1 MAYNQAPLKNIG
13 DIRENIAKRKA
24 NRKLGIENQ
33 PSAFVEVV
41 REKGF
46 KESISNPRTTK
57 REIQQTR
64 IDRLKATQAAKPK
77 RETNT
82 FSQVQKIPGKYEK
95 IDGKKVLVEAPRY
108 EKFSTTSLNDDKSD
122 RSIDFRDEIE
132 GTRQKLTPKE
142 TRTYLKAT
150 RSTSTEKYHPWIEM
164 RKDIKKSRPD
174 YKGKDAS
181 KRRKEAWKDKAGGTG
196 GRKNAIKNSYGFGF
210 VPQQG
215 AQPGFDGKIH
225 GGSSGNENKIKT
237 SQGGVCTQ
245 DKMLAGGCK

>member
-1 MAYNQAPLKNIG
+1 MSYKQSYSKTPTNFKGDPEQLTGSLGDARNQSALGEVLQSKGLK
-13 DIRENIAKRKA
+13 
-24 NRKLGIENQ
+24 Q
-33 PSAFVEVV
+33 
-41 REKGF
+41 
-46 KESISNPRTTK
+46 SILNPRTTIK
-57 REIQQTR
+57 EIKQTR

-77 RETNT
+77 IETNT

-108 EKFSTTSLNDDKSD
+108 EKFSTTSINDDKSD

-142 TRTYLKAT
+142 TRTYLKNE

-174 YKGKDAS
+174 YKGKDVS
-181 KRRKEAWKDKAGGTG
+181 KRRKASWKDKEGATG

>member
-1 MAYNQAPLKNIG
+1 MAYKQEPG
-13 DIRENIAKRKA
+13 RE
-24 NRKLGIENQ
+24 Q
-33 PSAFVEVV
+33 SAFGEVLKS
-41 REKGF
+41 RGLINT
-46 KESISNPRTTK
+46 ISNPKAARK
-57 REIQQTR
+57 QASDIR

-108 EKFSTTSLNDDKSD
+108 EKFSTTSINDDKSD

-142 TRTYLKAT
+142 TRTYLKST

-164 RKDIKKSRPD
+164 RKGLKKSRPD

>member
-1 MAYNQAPLKNIG
+1 MAYKQSYSKTPTNFKGDPEQLTGSLGDARNQ
-13 DIRENIAKRKA
+13 
-24 NRKLGIENQ
+24 
-33 PSAFVEVV
+33 SAFREVIK
-41 REKGF
+41 EKGL
-46 KESISNPRTTK
+46 KESISNPRTTVK
-57 REIQQTR
+57 EIKQTR

-82 FSQVQKIPGKYEK
+82 FSQVQKIPGKYED
-95 IDGKKVLVEAPRY
+95 IDGKKELVEASHY
-108 EKFSTTSLNDDKSD
+108 EKFSTKSLNDDKNF

-142 TRTYLKAT
+142 TRTYLKAE

-196 GRKNAIKNSYGFGF
+196 GRRNVIKNLYGYGFA
-210 VPQQG
+210 PQQG
-215 AQPGFDGKIH
+215 AQPGLDGKIE
-225 GGSSGNENKIKT
+225 GSGNVSNT
-237 SQGGVCTQ
+237 NSRSQGGVCTQ
-245 DKMLAGGCK
+245 AKMLAGGCK

>member
-1 MAYNQAPLKNIG
+1 MAYKQEPG
-13 DIRENIAKRKA
+13 REK
-24 NRKLGIENQ
+24 
-33 PSAFVEVV
+33 SAFGEVLKS
-41 REKGF
+41 RGLINT
-46 KESISNPRTTK
+46 ISNPK
-57 REIQQTR
+57 AAKKQASDIR

-108 EKFSTTSLNDDKSD
+108 EKFSTTSINDDKSD

-142 TRTYLKAT
+142 TRTYLKNE

-174 YKGKDAS
+174 YKGKDVS
-181 KRRKEAWKDKAGGTG
+181 ERRKVSWKDKAGGTG
-196 GRKNAIKNSYGFGF
+196 GRRNVIKNKYGYGF

>member
-1 MAYNQAPLKNIG
+1 MAYKQEPG
-13 DIRENIAKRKA
+13 RE
-24 NRKLGIENQ
+24 Q
-33 PSAFVEVV
+33 SAFGEVLKS
-41 REKGF
+41 RGLINT
-46 KESISNPRTTK
+46 ISNPKAARK
-57 REIQQTR
+57 QASDIR

-95 IDGKKVLVEAPRY
+95 IDGKKVLVEAPQY

-142 TRTYLKAT
+142 TRTYLKNE

-164 RKDIKKSRPD
+164 RKGLKKSRPD

-181 KRRKEAWKDKAGGTG
+181 KRRKEAWKDKKQSCSR
-196 GRKNAIKNSYGFGF
+196 RKRI
-210 VPQQG
+210 
-215 AQPGFDGKIH
+215 
-225 GGSSGNENKIKT
+225 
-237 SQGGVCTQ
+237 
-245 DKMLAGGCK
+245 

>member
-1 MAYNQAPLKNIG
+1 MSYKQSYSKTPTNFKGDPEQLTSSLGDARNQ
-13 DIRENIAKRKA
+13 
-24 NRKLGIENQ
+24 
-33 PSAFVEVV
+33 SAFREVIK
-41 REKGF
+41 EKGL
-46 KESISNPRTTK
+46 KESISNPRTTVK
-57 REIQQTR
+57 EIKQTR

-77 RETNT
+77 IETNT

-108 EKFSTTSLNDDKSD
+108 EKFSTTSINDDKSD

-142 TRTYLKAT
+142 TRTYLKAK

-174 YKGKDAS
+174 YKGKDVL
-181 KRRKEAWKDKAGGTG
+181 KRRKASWKDKEGATG
-196 GRKNAIKNSYGFGF
+196 GRKNAIKNLYGYGF

-215 AQPGFDGKIH
+215 AQPGFDGKIY

-245 DKMLAGGCK
+245 DKILQGGCK

>member
-1 MAYNQAPLKNIG
+1 MSYKQSYSKTPTNFKGDPEQLTGSLGDARNQ
-13 DIRENIAKRKA
+13 
-24 NRKLGIENQ
+24 
-33 PSAFVEVV
+33 SAFREVIK
-41 REKGF
+41 EKGL
-46 KESISNPRTTK
+46 KESISNPRTTVK
-57 REIQQTR
+57 EIKQTR

-108 EKFSTTSLNDDKSD
+108 EKFSTTSINDDKSD

-174 YKGKDAS
+174 YKGKDVS
-181 KRRKEAWKDKAGGTG
+181 KRRKASWKDKEGATG

-210 VPQQG
+210 TPMSSDISTT
-215 AQPGFDGKIH
+215 PG
-225 GGSSGNENKIKT
+225 GGIKGSGNT
-237 SQGGVCTQ
+237 STTTGRSQGGVCTQ
-245 DKMLAGGCK
+245 QKALAGKCN